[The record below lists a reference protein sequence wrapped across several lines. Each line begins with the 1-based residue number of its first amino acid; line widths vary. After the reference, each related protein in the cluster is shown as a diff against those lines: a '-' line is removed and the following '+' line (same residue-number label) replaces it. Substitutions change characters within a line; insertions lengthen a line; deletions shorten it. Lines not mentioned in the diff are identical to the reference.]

1 MDNQPAGRTASKRSR
16 PLYRSAIGF
25 VIVGGILYLLYGAMI
40 YAMQTA
46 LIFPAGGSVWRTPKD
61 APFRWPFEDVTLH
74 VDGQTT
80 HAWWIPLEPARG
92 AILLSHGNGG
102 TIADRL
108 EQIAMFRDA
117 GFSVFA
123 YDYGGFGNS
132 SGTPSETRCYADGR
146 AAWGYLTGQR
156 NVEARR
162 IVLYGESLGGGVSV
176 ELAQTVQPGAVVLQN
191 TFLSVADVAR
201 ELFPIVPVSWFI
213 KHRFDNAAK
222 IGNVKAPILV
232 IHSPEDTVIPFHHGK
247 RLFEIA
253 PEPKSFLEL
262 RGDHNDEIF
271 TSEAEYRRGLR
282 EFLHP
287 LFPLNT

>member
-1 MDNQPAGRTASKRSR
+1 MVNPPAGTTARTPRW
-16 PLYRSAIGF
+16 PLRRAAIRLA
-25 VIVGGILYLLYGAMI
+25 IVAGMLYLLWIAML

-46 LIFPAGGSVWRTPKD
+46 LIFPAGGSIWRTPRV

-74 VDGQTT
+74 VDGETT
-80 HAWWIPLEPARG
+80 HAWWIPLDGARG
-92 AILLSHGNGG
+92 TILLSHGNGG

-108 EQIAMFRDA
+108 EQIAMFRDT

-132 SGTPSETRCYADGR
+132 SGAPSESRCYADVR
-146 AAWGYLTGQR
+146 AAWDHLTSERGVDAPQ
-156 NVEARR
+156 V
-162 IVLYGESLGGGVSV
+162 VLYGESLGGGVSI
-176 ELAQTVQPGAVVLQN
+176 ELAQSVRPGAVVLQN
-191 TFLSVADVAR
+191 TFLSVPAVAR

-222 IGNVKAPILV
+222 IRNVKAPILV
-232 IHSPEDTVIPFHHGK
+232 IHSPEDTIIPFHHGRK
-247 RLFEIA
+247 LFELA
-253 PEPKSFLEL
+253 PEPKSFLQL

-271 TSEAEYRRGLR
+271 TSEEEYRRGLR

-287 LFPLNT
+287 LFPQT